1 VFSDQLSII
10 SFSVDL
16 SLNNLNGDFGDFGDF
31 YESSKGV
38 ALGYIN
44 LVPKGL

>member
-1 VFSDQLSII
+1 
-10 SFSVDL
+10 L
-16 SLNNLNGDFGDFGDF
+16 SLNNFKGDFGDFGDF

-44 LVPKGL
+44 LVPKGALKPSPFGAYY

>member
-1 VFSDQLSII
+1 
-10 SFSVDL
+10 
-16 SLNNLNGDFGDFGDF
+16 LNGDFGDFGDF

-44 LVPKGL
+44 LNLKPSPFGAYY